1 MKPPPRRGTFRRSRN
16 LPAGGTVP
24 SAVNLSPR
32 PSALNATAD
41 GEAGPTAAATL
52 APPAGGRE
60 WVVEA
65 RGCRPEALRDL
76 AVMQAL
82 FGRMVAE
89 LGLRPV
95 APAQWHRFPGPGGIT
110 GLCLL
115 AESHLAV
122 HTFPEHGSLC
132 LNLFCCR
139 PRPEW
144 DFAARLAEMVA
155 ASHVSVRALDRPYAD
170 AP

>member
-1 MKPPPRRGTFRRSRN
+1 VIQNP
-16 LPAGGTVP
+16 LPFADEP
-24 SAVNLSPR
+24 ASSA
-32 PSALNATAD
+32 ATA
-41 GEAGPTAAATL
+41 
-52 APPAGGRE
+52 APPAEGRE

-65 RGCRPEALRDL
+65 HGCRPDALADL
-76 AVMQAL
+76 GLLRML
-82 FGRMVAE
+82 FARMVDE
-89 LGLRPV
+89 LSLRPV
-95 APAQWHRFPGPGGIT
+95 ADPLWHRFPGPGGIT

-115 AESHLAV
+115 AESHLAC

-144 DFAARLAEMVA
+144 DYRERLGEMFGA
-155 ASHVSVRALDRPYAD
+155 TRVSVRSLDRPYAD